1 MIDSRVNQMYNQDAG
16 DPYNPTADHGAASTG
31 ATPGTT
37 SDAYGLYI
45 N

>member
-16 DPYNPTADHGAASTG
+16 DPYNPTATMASLDWG
-31 ATPGTT
+31 DAWDDA
-37 SDAYGLYI
+37 DAYGLYI

>member
-1 MIDSRVNQMYNQDAG
+1 MYDPDPG
-16 DPYNPTADHGAASTG
+16 DPYNPTADDGIIDWDDAWDD
-31 ATPGTT
+31 